1 MFVQGIVLFLILI
14 AMVVIL
20 SAVRRL
26 EKLNDCH
33 ELIVAS
39 HLEEPHNSK
48 VNGPSFNE

>member
-1 MFVQGIVLFLILI
+1 MFVQGIVLFLIMI

-20 SAVRRL
+20 TSIRRL

-39 HLEEPHNSK
+39 HLEEPYNSNL
-48 VNGPSFNE
+48 NGPSFNE